1 MGYLTSGV
9 VFPWYR
15 YTFQSSISVGHR
27 CKVAEVEGEDDVPGE
42 IKPLSSTYHL
52 VDLVCTPIFTPDGS
66 YYRGQA
72 RLIGQSCHWDKE
84 EWAIP

>member
-1 MGYLTSGV
+1 MGYLTSGI

-15 YTFQSSISVGHR
+15 YTFQSSILIYHR
-27 CKVAEVEGEDDVPGE
+27 CIVEEVEGEDDVPGE

-52 VDLVCTPIFTPDGS
+52 VDLVCTPVFTPDGS

-72 RLIGQSCHWDKE
+72 RLIVSQALG
-84 EWAIP
+84 